1 MRILTILFV
10 ALLLGAP
17 MGAGAARAG
26 GHGPAIEAVIADQIA
41 AFRMNDLARAFSHA
55 SPMIQ
60 TKFRTPEIFGQM
72 VSRGYPMIWRPQ
84 RWEWSGLRETPR
96 GPVQTVVFEDRRGN
110 LFEADYLMQ
119 EGPDGWRIDGVSL
132 RRLPG
137 LAS

>member
-1 MRILTILFV
+1 MRLFGLIF
-10 ALLLGAP
+10 AAFLLSAP
-17 MGAGAARAG
+17 LAPGPARAD

-41 AFRMNDLARAFSHA
+41 AFQANDLARAFAHA

-60 TKFRTPEIFGQM
+60 TKFRNPEIFGQM

-84 RWEWSGLRETPR
+84 RWEWSGLQDTPR

-119 EGPDGWRIDGVSL
+119 EGPEGWRINGVSL